1 MKVFLT
7 GANGFVGSHVLEALC
22 ANGIAVS
29 LLLRSGSDRRFIEA
43 QLPEVELHEGGLHD
57 PAALDRAL
65 AGATHVIHCAGATKA
80 LRRKDFFTVN
90 QLGTRHI
97 VDAVNRQ
104 GGIQRLVHL
113 SSLAAAGPS
122 TRIAPLSERA
132 PAAPVSSYGHSKLAG
147 EEEITTRC
155 RCDYTLL
162 RPPAVYGP
170 RDAEFLRLFKAVKL
184 GVKPVFG
191 TGQQELSFVFVTDLA
206 QAVVH
211 CLTAPAATRRTYFVT
226 ERGIFTTR
234 QFADKIAD
242 VMRRRAFL
250 LRIPTQ
256 LLYPLGAAQD
266 LVSQITRRPSVLS
279 RRKYPEFHAEAWTC
293 DGSRLQI
300 ETGFVCRT
308 GLTDGL
314 GRTLAWYRQERWL

>member
-7 GANGFVGSHVLEALC
+7 GANGFVGSHILDALR
-22 ANGIAVS
+22 AEGVAVS
-29 LLLRSGSDRRFIEA
+29 VLLRTGSDREFIQPHLGSA
-43 QLPEVELHEGGLHD
+43 EVHEGSLSD

-65 AGATHVIHCAGATKA
+65 KGATHVIHCAGATKA
-80 LRRKDFFTVN
+80 LRAKDFFAVN
-90 QLGTRHI
+90 QLGTRQI

-104 GGIQRLVHL
+104 GTVKRVVHF

-122 TRIAPLSERA
+122 TRIAPLSESA
-132 PAAPVSSYGHSKLAG
+132 PAQPVSIYGQSKLAG
-147 EEEITTRC
+147 EEEVTSHC
-155 RCDYTLL
+155 RCEYTIL

-170 RDAEFLRLFKAVKL
+170 RDREFLRLFKAVRL
-184 GVKPVFG
+184 GLKPVFG
-191 TGQQELSFVFVTDLA
+191 TGTQELSFVYAEDLA
-206 QAVVH
+206 LAAVH
-211 CLTAPAATRRTYFVT
+211 CLTSPAAARRTYFVA

-250 LRIPTQ
+250 LRLPTQ
-256 LLYPLGAAQD
+256 LLYPLGLAQD
-266 LVSQITRRPSVLS
+266 CLSQLTRRPNVLS
-279 RRKYPEFHAEAWTC
+279 RRKYPELQAAAWTC

-314 GRTLAWYRQERWL
+314 TQTHAWYRQAKWL